1 MAEKI
6 INKAYHRAEVIMN
19 SSKLTNILNK
29 NKLNDV
35 DKLSSFVFRQLDKK
49 LKVDYSIINNDD
61 AYDSLDDDD
70 NDISDESCDINLNKC
85 TEDSSDKDEQEQ
97 HHLTMSKQIFQGM
110 NIYKKINPE
119 KMTS

>member
-61 AYDSLDDDD
+61 AYDSLYDDD
-70 NDISDESCDINLNKC
+70 NDTSDESCEINLNKC
-85 TEDSSDKDEQEQ
+85 SEDSSDKDEQEQ
-97 HHLTMSKQIFQGM
+97 HHLTMSKQAFQGM
-110 NIYKKINPE
+110 NIYKTINPE